1 MTTKNFFC
9 SVLMLILTACSTEMA
24 DISPSQSET
33 SAPRN
38 GTISMEQAKER
49 LVAIVSEI
57 NAQIPDQVNRIPGI
71 KSTDTRQ
78 INGVAYDARMQ
89 PITRSGD
96 EGNADIYVFRLEN
109 DMFAIMS
116 ATTDRPELLA
126 IGNGSPNFEDPEA
139 TMPNPDYWK
148 PNVPIDT
155 APQIATPDSSRAIVK
170 RRLTPTYITHQNGG
184 LCHVKWGNH
193 SPYSD
198 SLPLLQIS
206 ADKFVRPGAGCSAVA
221 LAQLMTV
228 DNLRGAYYKDHTF
241 DWETLSVYR
250 DKSYFTDNPIV
261 SREIAI
267 LFKDLNNPFNL
278 NPMWNENASLAFFTD
293 IPKTLVNFH
302 LAYRESFHDYDFD
315 EVKSDLENNTPV
327 LFRAVGSDGKKPGR
341 SGHTWLC
348 HGLLEVK
355 TPVLVYSVSVHAGDK
370 DILID
375 QYVETAWYLQMNWG
389 WDGKSD
395 GYYLTRYD
403 DYLNNLEGPDIPEYN
418 TPVTNGCNIYEPN
431 TIQIITGIRRY

>member
-1 MTTKNFFC
+1 MTTKTFFC

-38 GTISMEQAKER
+38 GTISMEQAKKR

-57 NAQIPDQVNRIPGI
+57 NAQIPDQVNRISGI
-71 KSTDTRQ
+71 ASTDTRQ

-184 LCHVKWGNH
+184 LCIVIWGNH

-198 SLPLLQIS
+198 SLPLIKNTYG
-206 ADKFVRPGAGCSAVA
+206 KFVRPGAGCSAVA
-221 LAQLMTV
+221 LAQLMTI

-267 LFKDLNNPFNL
+267 LFKDLNNPYNL
-278 NPMWNENASLAFFTD
+278 NPSWGVNTSYASTYD
-293 IPKTLVNFH
+293 ILKTLLNFH
-302 LAYRESFHDYDFD
+302 LSYSNLHNYDFD
-315 EVKSDLENNTPV
+315 KVKSELDKNYPV
-327 LFRAVGSDGKKPGR
+327 LLSAVGTDGEDPKRKGR
-341 SGHTWLC
+341 FWLC

-389 WDGKSD
+389 WDGQSD

-403 DYLNNLEGPDIPEYN
+403 DYLNNLEGPDIPEHN
-418 TPVTNGCNIYEPN
+418 TTVTNGYNIYDPN
-431 TIQIITGIRRY
+431 TIQMITGIRRY